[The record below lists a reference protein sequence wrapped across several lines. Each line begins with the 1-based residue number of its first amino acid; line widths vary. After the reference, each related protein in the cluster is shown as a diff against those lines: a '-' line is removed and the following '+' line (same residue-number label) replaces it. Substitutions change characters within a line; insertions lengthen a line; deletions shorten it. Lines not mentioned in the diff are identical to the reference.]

1 MTHTKCVTFETPQSG
16 SIAQIKN
23 SNNISSVTKRQ
34 NRKSLLIE
42 FVMGLRTA
50 LVIKDSLKI
59 RSLEAESHLK

>member
-1 MTHTKCVTFETPQSG
+1 MTHIKLVTFETPQSG